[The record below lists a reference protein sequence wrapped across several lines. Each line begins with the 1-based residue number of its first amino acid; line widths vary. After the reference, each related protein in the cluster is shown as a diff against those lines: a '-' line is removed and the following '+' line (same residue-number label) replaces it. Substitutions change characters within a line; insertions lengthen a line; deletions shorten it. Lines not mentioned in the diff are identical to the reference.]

1 MSPQKEKKKGDSV
14 GVIITDIKNRDAT
27 LLRVQCGKAKRGAGG
42 GILLPVFIFMRA
54 ISVSL
59 HLIAYSRS
67 KTFD

>member
-1 MSPQKEKKKGDSV
+1 MSPQKEKKGDSV
-14 GVIITDIKNRDAT
+14 GVIITDIKNRDAA
-27 LLRVQCGKAKRGAGG
+27 LLRVQCGKAKRARWWYSFAS
-42 GILLPVFIFMRA
+42 VYFMRA